1 MRGCF
6 KFDENPAVV
15 SLRADLA
22 SYWIFSLVH
31 AKVSRMYGS
40 EYGAFY
46 ARRRPVWQSH
56 ESRQYNQMVKTVFL
70 SIILVLQTYILWS
83 RTVQLEKQVTR
94 RVTWLSV
101 VSKGGNAPPRLALR
115 QFSFEHFQ
123 TQNYAAALRSKI
135 HSRGWRNHSK
145 GSLKLFVFGA
155 AQKSWVIFEIGRL
168 GVCQGGGT
176 VLVPLSFYSRWCSNL
191 FCKQHHQ
198 MVTTVLSTCV
208 FLLCMCVGKGE
219 RGGGGGGGR
228 YCYFSLYK
236 VARTF
241 LVAGCIRHRVV
252 YFYLEYPTF
261 TIPKSRSR
269 TPTVT

>member
-15 SLRADLA
+15 SLR
-22 SYWIFSLVH
+22 YWIFSLVH

-101 VSKGGNAPPRLALR
+101 VSKSGNAPPRLALR

-135 HSRGWRNHSK
+135 HSRGWRNLSK
-145 GSLKLFVFGA
+145 GSLKLFLSGA
-155 AQKSWVIFEIGRL
+155 AQESWVIFESDSLPTDIGL
-168 GVCQGGGT
+168 EQPAC
-176 VLVPLSFYSRWCSNL
+176 P
-191 FCKQHHQ
+191 
-198 MVTTVLSTCV
+198 
-208 FLLCMCVGKGE
+208 
-219 RGGGGGGGR
+219 
-228 YCYFSLYK
+228 
-236 VARTF
+236 
-241 LVAGCIRHRVV
+241 AGNAKIGA
-252 YFYLEYPTF
+252 LYPTRHSAR
-261 TIPKSRSR
+261 IISRSCR
-269 TPTVT
+269 WQALALWVSFITTSSNTN